1 MTPLSLFRFTWLVG
15 LLIVVWQGPALAQ
28 TKRGEP
34 NLEPYKAEIKKARQ
48 GDVAAILAVGA
59 LHQAAPMD
67 VDEIKDYK
75 GAAKWYLRA
84 LNPKYLA
91 QPAQLFEAK
100 FQLFQLYFFG
110 GYGLKPNPVLAQQYF
125 NEALALR
132 QPAKY
137 FDYQPNL
144 FLKDFYAVY
153 QQAQTGDPAA
163 NLHYARLLHEFD
175 MINHHEAINALAKAA
190 VDPDAA
196 YLQAKWQAMFEH
208 YRAYGH
214 SNLDK
219 ARHFEMMQQYQQR
232 GSQIAW
238 LEWPWLARQVE
249 VASLRLDNE
258 KAYQLL
264 AKFPAVNP
272 EMKFKSLVILE
283 RYQKGIPRLITL
295 RQLAAVTNHGLDE
308 TGLAPAAGLLKE
320 FAQFD
325 GKTGSIEGLGKTLD
339 AHPDTQGQI
348 QIDQA
353 GLRQGFGGQVKP
365 FLALQR
371 QLSQPVVKELAGPAK
386 YDAYQKQLRDL
397 VDRIVSQVKQPVRLV
412 SWERALKADPW
423 LQPLAAQ
430 YQGRLAQRFLE
441 FGIDSTNLVYYHEM
455 ANVDELN
462 FKSLDHG
469 KRYVADMLTR
479 LPLPAPAP
487 PKKTPIEERKLILAQ
502 NERTKLEQGKLVNF
516 AKKKVIGDVIGPDP
530 SVSEIERLNKMVQ
543 NDPWMQPEGSEKY
556 FEYTAT
562 STNWFSGQIQRGNIL
577 YYYRL
582 IRRNPNDKFQL
593 EIYQVA
599 NDESNLVFNAQVKA
613 FGNEKDRQF
622 EVHVYNARHKV
633 YTWVPSERDYLKVTY
648 RADGDRIDHLP
659 VGNVAQCVDRNHG
672 YAPDFASK
680 KINPDEFTEQ
690 AAIRSAVQCFIL
702 EYNRA
707 LRTI

>member
-1 MTPLSLFRFTWLVG
+1 MTPLSLSRFMWLVG
-15 LLIVVWQGPALAQ
+15 LLIAVCQSPAQAQ
-28 TKRGEP
+28 TKRGKP
-34 NLEPYKAEIKKARQ
+34 NLDPYQADIKKARQ
-48 GDVAAILAVGA
+48 GDVAAILAVAA

-75 GAAKWYLRA
+75 GAAKWYQRV
-84 LNPKYLA
+84 LNPKYAA

-100 FQLFQLYFFG
+100 FQLFQLHFFG
-110 GYGLKPNPVLAQQYF
+110 GYGLKPNPLLAQQYF

-137 FDYQPNL
+137 FNHQPNL
-144 FLKDFYAVY
+144 FLKDFYQVY

-163 NLHYARLLHEFD
+163 NLHYARLLHEFE
-175 MINHHEAINALAKAA
+175 MLNHHEAMNALAKATP
-190 VDPDAA
+190 DPDAA

-214 SNLDK
+214 VNLDK

-238 LEWPWLARQVE
+238 LEWPWLAREVE
-249 VASLRLDNE
+249 VVNLRLAPE

-264 AKFPAVNP
+264 AKFPTVNP
-272 EMKFKSLVILE
+272 EMRFKSLAILE

-295 RQLAAVTNHGLDE
+295 RQLAGITNHGLDE
-308 TGLAPAAGLLKE
+308 TGLAPTTDLLKE

-325 GKTGSIEGLGKTLD
+325 GKIGNIAALGKTLD
-339 AHPDTQGQI
+339 AHPDTQGQLL
-348 QIDQA
+348 IDQA
-353 GLRQGFGGQVKP
+353 GLQQRFGGQVKP

-371 QLSQPVVKELAGPAK
+371 ELTKPQVQELAGQAK
-386 YDAYQKQLRDL
+386 YEAYQKQLREL
-397 VDRIVSQVKQPVRLV
+397 VSSIIDRIKHPARLV
-412 SWERALKADPW
+412 GWERALRTDPW

-430 YQGRLAQRFLE
+430 HQGRLAQRFLE

-455 ANVDELN
+455 ANADEVK
-462 FKSLDHG
+462 FKSLDQG
-469 KRYVADMLTR
+469 KRYVADLLTR

-487 PKKTPIEERKLILAQ
+487 PKKTPMEERKLILAQ
-502 NERTKLEQGKLVNF
+502 NERSKLEQAKLVNF
-516 AKKKVIGDVIGPDP
+516 AKKKVIGDVVGPDP

-543 NDPWMQPEGSEKY
+543 SDPWMQPEGSEKY

-562 STNWFSGQIQRGNIL
+562 STNWFSGQIQRGSIL

-582 IRRNPNDKFQL
+582 LRRNPNDKFQL

-613 FGNEKDRQF
+613 FGNDKDRQF

-672 YAPDFASK
+672 YTPDFVSK
-680 KINPDEFTEQ
+680 KINPEEFTEQ

-707 LRTI
+707 LRVI